1 MTATWRIDGPGEADG
16 GPGGERP
23 GIAIQANERTANE
36 RPASERP
43 ANERPANER
52 PASGRPAGGH
62 QAGERQS
69 RVPDATGTTP
79 TLSVEHLTIVS
90 PAGVTLLR
98 DVTLSVA
105 PGEVVLIMG
114 PSGSGKTSLI
124 RLLCGLLQREA
135 GGWEVSGTLRVGGD
149 AIDLSQGDAD
159 VGGMVFQNH
168 ALFDD
173 LSAGENL
180 RIVADHTRGH
190 LRAQNG
196 GHAGDDVLDLSRS
209 TGAMLADIDPAQS
222 IMSCS
227 GGQRQRLAIARTLL
241 ADPALLLL
249 DEPNAG
255 LDVRAAHR
263 LVGLI
268 RDLCRQSHKPAIIV
282 AHHVGE
288 FISLADRILLLDPH
302 TAGLRELTPDRQA
315 IEAAMM
321 AIDSPDMVETA
332 DASPL
337 GTARVVPPAVGN
349 PWLAPLPRR
358 SRAYWFMRYF
368 GEYMWL
374 LFAAPSMLL
383 YAVLGSAIVGFVTVW
398 FGFNY
403 HSFGGYLRA
412 ILHDE
417 TLEGLGF
424 VLTTVAVPFN
434 TCILVIARNSAI
446 IAADLGNRVS
456 GMQLQAMR
464 NLRLPGR
471 GYIIASIMISLV
483 VGSLILVAFA
493 MISAFFTS
501 LVTWHY
507 LFPGQATGYWQEN
520 FFRKITDG
528 HIMLT
533 SGLWIVVKVTLSA
546 LLGGGAAVLVGLQPL
561 RSSSQVAQLI
571 ATAII
576 TGVSLTLL
584 VHAVLLVLQF

>member
-1 MTATWRIDGPGEADG
+1 MSAGAT
-16 GPGGERP
+16 
-23 GIAIQANERTANE
+23 IAV
-36 RPASERP
+36 
-43 ANERPANER
+43 
-52 PASGRPAGGH
+52 SG
-62 QAGERQS
+62 
-69 RVPDATGTTP
+69 
-79 TLSVEHLTIVS
+79 LSITS
-90 PAGVTLLR
+90 PAGVTLLH
-98 DVTLSVA
+98 DVSLAVA
-105 PGEVVLIMG
+105 PGEVVVVVG

-124 RLLCGLLQREA
+124 RLLCGLLQRQA
-135 GGWEVSGTLRVGGD
+135 GGWQVSGTLRVGGRD
-149 AIDLSQGDAD
+149 IDLSQGDSD

-173 LSAGENL
+173 LNAGENL
-180 RIVADHTRGH
+180 RIVADHADG
-190 LRAQNG
+190 
-196 GHAGDDVLDLSRS
+196 DVLELSRN

-241 ADPALLLL
+241 SDPALLLF

-255 LDVRAAHR
+255 LDVGAAHR

-268 RDLCRQSHKPAIIV
+268 RDLCRHSNKPAIVV
-282 AHHVGE
+282 AHHIDD
-288 FISLADRILLLDPH
+288 FISLADRILLLDPS
-302 TAGLRELTPDRQA
+302 TASLREVAVDRHA
-315 IEAAMM
+315 VEAAMM
-321 AIDSPDMVETA
+321 ALGAPHTA
-332 DASPL
+332 DPSVAP
-337 GTARVVPPAVGN
+337 TAN
-349 PWLAPLPRR
+349 PWIAPLPRR
-358 SRAYWFMRYF
+358 TRLYWFMRYF

-374 LFAAPSMLL
+374 LFAAPSMLI

-434 TCILVIARNSAI
+434 TCILIIARNSAI

-456 GMQLQAMR
+456 GMQLQAMQ

-483 VGSLILVAFA
+483 VGSLILVALA
-493 MISAFFTS
+493 LVSAFFTS
-501 LVTWHY
+501 LVTWHF
-507 LFPGQATGYWQEN
+507 LFPGQATGYWQEY

-528 HIMLT
+528 HIML
-533 SGLWIVVKVTLSA
+533 SAGLWTVLKVSLSA

-584 VHAVLLVLQF
+584 VHAALMILQF

>member
-1 MTATWRIDGPGEADG
+1 MNVTPAPGTLTA
-16 GPGGERP
+16 
-23 GIAIQANERTANE
+23 
-36 RPASERP
+36 
-43 ANERPANER
+43 
-52 PASGRPAGGH
+52 
-62 QAGERQS
+62 
-69 RVPDATGTTP
+69 VTP
-79 TLSVEHLTIVS
+79 TIAVSDLTIVS
-90 PAGVTLLR
+90 PAGATLLR
-98 DVTLSVA
+98 DVNLSIA
-105 PGEVVLIMG
+105 PGEVVVVVG

-135 GGWEVSGTLRVGGD
+135 GGWQVTGTLLVGD
-149 AIDLSQGDAD
+149 REIDLAHGDSE

-173 LSAGENL
+173 LNAGENL
-180 RIVADHTRGH
+180 RIVADHAT
-190 LRAQNG
+190 
-196 GHAGDDVLDLSRS
+196 GDVMELSRS

-241 ADPALLLL
+241 SDPALLLF

-255 LDVRAAHR
+255 LDVRAAR
-263 LVGLI
+263 WLVGMI
-268 RDLCRQSHKPAIIV
+268 RDLCRQSNKPAIIV
-282 AHHVGE
+282 AHHVDD
-288 FISLADRILLLDPH
+288 FIALADRVLLLDPSKA
-302 TAGLRELTPDRQA
+302 TLNEVPVERRA

-321 AIDSPDMVETA
+321 AIGSPDAIETDLAGPPGTEPSLAPAGTAPSFTPAGTASSFTHAGTAPSFTRAGTA
-332 DASPL
+332 DHA
-337 GTARVVPPAVGN
+337 AAN
-349 PWLAPLPRR
+349 PWMAPLAKH

-368 GEYMWL
+368 GEYMWM
-374 LFAAPSMLL
+374 LFAAPSMLI
-383 YAVLGSAIVGFVTVW
+383 YAILGSSIVGFVTEW

-483 VGSLILVAFA
+483 VGSLILVAIG
-493 MISAFFTS
+493 MISAFATS
-501 LVTWHY
+501 LVTWHF

-528 HIMLT
+528 HIMVT
-533 SGLWIVVKVTLSA
+533 SGLWIVLKVSLSA

-561 RSSSQVAQLI
+561 RSSSQVAELI

-576 TGVSLTLL
+576 TGVSLTLM
-584 VHAVLLVLQF
+584 VHAALMVLQF

>member
-1 MTATWRIDGPGEADG
+1 MNADVGPMPTRPTGAPATI
-16 GPGGERP
+16 
-23 GIAIQANERTANE
+23 
-36 RPASERP
+36 
-43 ANERPANER
+43 
-52 PASGRPAGGH
+52 
-62 QAGERQS
+62 
-69 RVPDATGTTP
+69 
-79 TLSVEHLTIVS
+79 SVSHLTIVS

-98 DVTLSVA
+98 DVSLSVA
-105 PGEVVLIMG
+105 PGEVVVIVG

-135 GGWEVSGTLRVGGD
+135 GGWEVTGTLRAGMQT
-149 AIDLSQGDAD
+149 IDLNRGDSQI
-159 VGGMVFQNH
+159 GGMVFQNH

-173 LSAGENL
+173 LNAGENL
-180 RIVADHTRGH
+180 RIVADHTT
-190 LRAQNG
+190 
-196 GHAGDDVLDLSRS
+196 GDIQKLSRN

-241 ADPALLLL
+241 SDPALLLF

-255 LDVRAAHR
+255 LDVRGAR
-263 LVGLI
+263 WLVGLI
-268 RDLCRQSHKPAIIV
+268 RDLCRQSNKPAIIV
-282 AHHVGE
+282 AHHVDD
-288 FISLADRILLLDPH
+288 FISLADRVLLLDPS
-302 TAGLRELTPDRQA
+302 TATLREVAVDRQA
-315 IEAAMM
+315 IEAAM
-321 AIDSPDMVETA
+321 
-332 DASPL
+332 L
-337 GTARVVPPAVGN
+337 AVGSPHGIEGGQPQASDVAPGTVN
-349 PWLAPLPRR
+349 PWVEPLQRR
-358 SRAYWFMRYF
+358 SRTYWFMRYF
-368 GEYMWL
+368 GEYMWM

-383 YAVLGSAIVGFVTVW
+383 YAVLGSSIVGFVTVW

-483 VGSLILVAFA
+483 VGSLILVGFA
-493 MISAFFTS
+493 LISAFFTS

-507 LFPGQATGYWQEN
+507 LFPGQATGYWQEY

-528 HIMLT
+528 HIMVT
-533 SGLWIVVKVTLSA
+533 SGLWIVLKVSLSA

-584 VHAVLLVLQF
+584 VHASLLVLQF

>member
-1 MTATWRIDGPGEADG
+1 MSAAARIAV
-16 GPGGERP
+16 
-23 GIAIQANERTANE
+23 
-36 RPASERP
+36 
-43 ANERPANER
+43 
-52 PASGRPAGGH
+52 SG
-62 QAGERQS
+62 
-69 RVPDATGTTP
+69 
-79 TLSVEHLTIVS
+79 LSITS
-90 PAGVTLLR
+90 PAGVTLLH
-98 DVTLSVA
+98 DVSLAVA
-105 PGEVVLIMG
+105 PGEVVVVVG

-124 RLLCGLLQREA
+124 RLLCGLLQRQA
-135 GGWEVSGTLRVGGD
+135 GGWQVSGMLRVGGRD
-149 AIDLSQGDAD
+149 IDLSQGDSD

-173 LSAGENL
+173 LNAGENL
-180 RIVADHTRGH
+180 RIVADHTD
-190 LRAQNG
+190 
-196 GHAGDDVLDLSRS
+196 GDVMELSRN

-241 ADPALLLL
+241 ADPALLLF

-255 LDVRAAHR
+255 LDVGAAHR

-268 RDLCRQSHKPAIIV
+268 RDLCRHSNKPAIVV
-282 AHHVGE
+282 AHHIDD
-288 FISLADRILLLDPH
+288 FISLADRILLLDPS
-302 TAGLRELTPDRQA
+302 TASLREVAVDRQA
-315 IEAAMM
+315 VEAAML
-321 AIDSPDMVETA
+321 AIGAPDTI
-332 DASPL
+332 
-337 GTARVVPPAVGN
+337 GTASSAPAVN
-349 PWLAPLPRR
+349 PWAAPLPRR
-358 SRAYWFMRYF
+358 TRLYWFMRYF
-368 GEYMWL
+368 GEYLWL
-374 LFAAPSMLL
+374 LFAAPSMLI

-434 TCILVIARNSAI
+434 TCILIIARNSAI

-483 VGSLILVAFA
+483 VGSLILVALA
-493 MISAFFTS
+493 LISAFFTS
-501 LVTWHY
+501 LVTWHF
-507 LFPGQATGYWQEN
+507 LFPGQATGYWQEY

-528 HIMLT
+528 HIML
-533 SGLWIVVKVTLSA
+533 SAGLWTVLKVSLSA
-546 LLGGGAAVLVGLQPL
+546 ILGGGAAVLVGLQPL

-584 VHAVLLVLQF
+584 VHAALMILQF

>member
-1 MTATWRIDGPGEADG
+1 MSAADLDTGE
-16 GPGGERP
+16 
-23 GIAIQANERTANE
+23 I
-36 RPASERP
+36 
-43 ANERPANER
+43 
-52 PASGRPAGGH
+52 
-62 QAGERQS
+62 
-69 RVPDATGTTP
+69 TP
-79 TLSVEHLTIVS
+79 TAVPAPATISVSDLTIVS
-90 PAGVTLLR
+90 PAGATLLR

-105 PGEVVLIMG
+105 PGEVVVIVG

-135 GGWEVSGTLRVGGD
+135 GGWQVSGTLRAGD
-149 AIDLSQGDAD
+149 RTVDLSHGDSD
-159 VGGMVFQNH
+159 IGGMVFQNH

-173 LSAGENL
+173 LNAGENL
-180 RIVADHTRGH
+180 RIVADH
-190 LRAQNG
+190 ANG
-196 GHAGDDVLDLSRS
+196 RVLQLSLS

-241 ADPALLLL
+241 SDPALLLF

-255 LDVRAAHR
+255 LDVRAAR
-263 LVGLI
+263 WLVGLI
-268 RDLCRQSHKPAIIV
+268 RDLCRQSGKPAIIV
-282 AHHVGE
+282 AHHVDD
-288 FISLADRILLLDPH
+288 FISLADRILLLDPSSA
-302 TAGLRELTPDRQA
+302 TLREVAVDRQA
-315 IEAAMM
+315 IEAAML
-321 AIDSPDMVETA
+321 AIGSPEVIETGN
-332 DASPL
+332 ASLP
-337 GTARVVPPAVGN
+337 GTAAPETN
-349 PWLAPLPRR
+349 PWIAPLPQR
-358 SRAYWFMRYF
+358 SRTYWFMRYF
-368 GEYMWL
+368 GEYLWL
-374 LFAAPSMLL
+374 LFAAPSMLI

-434 TCILVIARNSAI
+434 TCILIIARNSAI

-483 VGSLILVAFA
+483 VGSLVLVGIAL
-493 MISAFFTS
+493 ISAFFTS

-533 SGLWIVVKVTLSA
+533 SGFWIVVKVSLSA
-546 LLGGGAAVLVGLQPL
+546 LLGGGAAVMVGLQPL

-584 VHAVLLVLQF
+584 VHAVMLVLQF

>member
-1 MTATWRIDGPGEADG
+1 MSTGAT
-16 GPGGERP
+16 
-23 GIAIQANERTANE
+23 IAVN
-36 RPASERP
+36 
-43 ANERPANER
+43 
-52 PASGRPAGGH
+52 G
-62 QAGERQS
+62 
-69 RVPDATGTTP
+69 
-79 TLSVEHLTIVS
+79 LSITS

-98 DVTLSVA
+98 DVSLAVA
-105 PGEVVLIMG
+105 PGEVVVVVG

-135 GGWEVSGTLRVGGD
+135 GGWQVSGTLHVGERE
-149 AIDLSQGDAD
+149 IDLSQGDSD

-180 RIVADHTRGH
+180 RIVADH
-190 LRAQNG
+190 AD
-196 GHAGDDVLDLSRS
+196 GDVIELSRS

-241 ADPALLLL
+241 ADPALLLF

-255 LDVRAAHR
+255 LDVGAAHR

-268 RDLCRQSHKPAIIV
+268 RNLCRHSSKPAIVV
-282 AHHVGE
+282 AHHIDD
-288 FISLADRILLLDPH
+288 FISLADRIMLLDPS
-302 TAGLRELTPDRQA
+302 TASLREVAVDRQA
-315 IEAAMM
+315 VEAAML
-321 AIDSPDMVETA
+321 AIGAPDATGPA
-332 DASPL
+332 LA
-337 GTARVVPPAVGN
+337 APAVN
-349 PWLAPLPRR
+349 PWITPQPRR
-358 SRAYWFMRYF
+358 TRLYWFMRYF
-368 GEYMWL
+368 GEYLWL
-374 LFAAPSMLL
+374 LFAAPSMLI
-383 YAVLGSAIVGFVTVW
+383 YAILGSSIVGFVTVW

-434 TCILVIARNSAI
+434 TCILIIARNSAI

-483 VGSLILVAFA
+483 VGSLILVALA
-493 MISAFFTS
+493 LVSAFFTS
-501 LVTWHY
+501 LVTWHF
-507 LFPGQATGYWQEN
+507 LFPGQATGYWQEY

-528 HIMLT
+528 HIML
-533 SGLWIVVKVTLSA
+533 SAGLWTVLKVSLSA
-546 LLGGGAAVLVGLQPL
+546 ILGGGAAVLVGLQPL

-576 TGVSLTLL
+576 TGVSLTLM
-584 VHAVLLVLQF
+584 VHAALMILQF

>member
-1 MTATWRIDGPGEADG
+1 MAAPGEADG
-16 GPGGERP
+16 GATGESMAGERP
-23 GIAIQANERTANE
+23 G
-36 RPASERP
+36 
-43 ANERPANER
+43 
-52 PASGRPAGGH
+52 GGPGGEH
-62 QAGERQS
+62 QAMD
-69 RVPDATGTTP
+69 PDATETSP
-79 TLSVEHLTIVS
+79 TISVEHLTIIS

-149 AIDLSQGDAD
+149 EIDLSQGDAD

-190 LRAQNG
+190 TSG
-196 GHAGDDVLDLSRS
+196 DVLDLSRS
-209 TGAMLADIDPAQS
+209 TGAMLGDIDPAQS

-302 TAGLRELTPDRQA
+302 TASLRQLAPDRQA

-321 AIDSPDMVETA
+321 AIGSPDMVETT
-332 DASPL
+332 DASPT
-337 GTARVVPPAVGN
+337 GAVRVVPPAVAN

-493 MISAFFTS
+493 MVSAFFTS

>member
-1 MTATWRIDGPGEADG
+1 MNVANKHRAEEPGAM
-16 GPGGERP
+16 
-23 GIAIQANERTANE
+23 
-36 RPASERP
+36 S
-43 ANERPANER
+43 
-52 PASGRPAGGH
+52 
-62 QAGERQS
+62 
-69 RVPDATGTTP
+69 TP
-79 TLSVEHLTIVS
+79 PTISVHHLTIVS
-90 PAGVTLLR
+90 PAGATLLR

-105 PGEVVLIMG
+105 PGEVIVLMG

-135 GGWEVSGTLRVGGD
+135 GGWQVTGTLRVGGRE
-149 AIDLSQGDAD
+149 IDLSHGDAE

-173 LSAGENL
+173 LTAGENL
-180 RIVADHTRGH
+180 RIVADH
-190 LRAQNG
+190 AG
-196 GHAGDDVLDLSRS
+196 GDVVALSRS

-255 LDVRAAHR
+255 LDVRAANW

-282 AHHVGE
+282 AHHVGD
-288 FISLADRILLLDPH
+288 FISLADRILLLDPS
-302 TAGLRELTPDRQA
+302 TASLRELPVDRQA

-321 AIDSPDMVETA
+321 VIGSPEMAEADGQQAGTTTA
-332 DASPL
+332 APTRT
-337 GTARVVPPAVGN
+337 GAPAAVN
-349 PWLAPLPRR
+349 PWTAPMPRR

-424 VLTTVAVPFN
+424 VLATVAVPFN

-483 VGSLILVAFA
+483 VGSLILVGFA
-493 MISAFFTS
+493 LISAFFTS

-584 VHAVLLVLQF
+584 VHAVMLVLQF

>member
-1 MTATWRIDGPGEADG
+1 MT
-16 GPGGERP
+16 
-23 GIAIQANERTANE
+23 
-36 RPASERP
+36 
-43 ANERPANER
+43 
-52 PASGRPAGGH
+52 
-62 QAGERQS
+62 
-69 RVPDATGTTP
+69 TTP
-79 TLSVEHLTIVS
+79 TISVSNLTIVS

-98 DVTLSVA
+98 DVSLSVA
-105 PGEVVLIMG
+105 PGEVVVVVG

-124 RLLCGLLQREA
+124 RLLCGMLQREA
-135 GGWEVSGTLRVGGD
+135 GGWQVTGTLRAGAD
-149 AIDLSQGDAD
+149 EIDLSEGDSE

-180 RIVADHTRGH
+180 RIVADHAT
-190 LRAQNG
+190 
-196 GHAGDDVLDLSRS
+196 GDVMELSRS

-241 ADPALLLL
+241 SDPALLLF

-255 LDVRAAHR
+255 LDVRAAR
-263 LVGLI
+263 WLVGMI
-268 RDLCRQSHKPAIIV
+268 RDLCRQSNKPAIIV
-282 AHHVGE
+282 AHHVDD
-288 FISLADRILLLDPH
+288 FIALADRVLLLDPSNA
-302 TAGLRELTPDRQA
+302 TLREVPVERQA

-321 AIDSPDMVETA
+321 AIGSPEAIVGGQ
-332 DASPL
+332 ASPEAIVGGQASPEAIVGGQASPEAIVGGQASPEAIVGGQASPEAIVGGQASPEAIVGGQAQPA
-337 GTARVVPPAVGN
+337 GTATRAVN
-349 PWLAPLPRR
+349 PWAAPLPRR
-358 SRAYWFMRYF
+358 SRTYWFMRYF
-368 GEYMWL
+368 AEYMWL
-374 LFAAPSMLL
+374 LFAAPSMLI
-383 YAVLGSAIVGFVTVW
+383 YAVLGSSIVGFVTVW

-464 NLRLPGR
+464 NLKLPGR

-483 VGSLILVAFA
+483 VGSLILVGIG
-493 MISAFFTS
+493 MISAFATS
-501 LVTWHY
+501 LVTWHF

-528 HIMLT
+528 HIMVT
-533 SGLWIVVKVTLSA
+533 SGLWIVLKVSLSA

-584 VHAVLLVLQF
+584 VHAALMVLQF

>member
-1 MTATWRIDGPGEADG
+1 MNAD
-16 GPGGERP
+16 
-23 GIAIQANERTANE
+23 AIVA
-36 RPASERP
+36 RPAAEP
-43 ANERPANER
+43 A
-52 PASGRPAGGH
+52 
-62 QAGERQS
+62 
-69 RVPDATGTTP
+69 TI
-79 TLSVEHLTIVS
+79 SVSHLTIVS

-98 DVTLSVA
+98 DVSLAVA
-105 PGEVVLIMG
+105 PGEVVIVVG

-135 GGWEVSGTLRVGGD
+135 GGWEVSGTLTAGT
-149 AIDLSQGDAD
+149 ATIDLAHGDSE

-173 LSAGENL
+173 LTAGENL
-180 RIVADHTRGH
+180 RIVADHAT
-190 LRAQNG
+190 
-196 GHAGDDVLDLSRS
+196 GDVMELSRN

-241 ADPALLLL
+241 ADPALLLF

-255 LDVRAAHR
+255 LDVRAAR
-263 LVGLI
+263 WLVGLI
-268 RDLCRQSHKPAIIV
+268 RDLCRQSNKPAIIV
-282 AHHVGE
+282 AHHVDD
-288 FISLADRILLLDPH
+288 FISLADRILLLDPSNA
-302 TAGLRELTPDRQA
+302 TLREIPVDRHA
-315 IEAAMM
+315 
-321 AIDSPDMVETA
+321 VETA
-332 DASPL
+332 ML
-337 GTARVVPPAVGN
+337 AVGSPHIIEHGVPATSSSRPTATPAAN
-349 PWLAPLPRR
+349 PWLEPLPRR

-368 GEYMWL
+368 GEYMWM

-483 VGSLILVAFA
+483 VGSLILVGFA
-493 MISAFFTS
+493 LISAFFTS

-507 LFPGQATGYWQEN
+507 LFPGQATGYWQEY

-528 HIMLT
+528 HIMV
-533 SGLWIVVKVTLSA
+533 SASLWIILKVSLSA

-576 TGVSLTLL
+576 TGVSLTLM
-584 VHAVLLVLQF
+584 VHAALLVLQF

>member
-1 MTATWRIDGPGEADG
+1 MSMTAT
-16 GPGGERP
+16 
-23 GIAIQANERTANE
+23 IAV
-36 RPASERP
+36 
-43 ANERPANER
+43 
-52 PASGRPAGGH
+52 SG
-62 QAGERQS
+62 
-69 RVPDATGTTP
+69 
-79 TLSVEHLTIVS
+79 LSITS
-90 PAGVTLLR
+90 PAGATLLR
-98 DVTLSVA
+98 DVSLAVA
-105 PGEVVLIMG
+105 PGEVVIVVG

-124 RLLCGLLQREA
+124 RLLCGLLQRQA
-135 GGWEVSGTLRVGGD
+135 GGWQVSGTLRAGGRE
-149 AIDLSQGDAD
+149 IDLSQGDSD

-173 LSAGENL
+173 LNAGENL
-180 RIVADHTRGH
+180 RIVADHAH
-190 LRAQNG
+190 
-196 GHAGDDVLDLSRS
+196 GDVMELSRN

-222 IMSCS
+222 IVSCS

-241 ADPALLLL
+241 SDPALLLF

-255 LDVRAAHR
+255 LDVGAAHH

-268 RDLCRQSHKPAIIV
+268 RDLCRHSKKPAIVV
-282 AHHVGE
+282 AHHIDD
-288 FISLADRILLLDPH
+288 FISLADRILLLDPS
-302 TAGLRELTPDRQA
+302 TASLREIAVDRQA
-315 IEAAMM
+315 VEAAML
-321 AIDSPDMVETA
+321 AIGTA
-332 DASPL
+332 DAA
-337 GTARVVPPAVGN
+337 GPASAPTVN
-349 PWLAPLPRR
+349 PWIAPLPRR
-358 SRAYWFMRYF
+358 TRLYWFMRYF

-374 LFAAPSMLL
+374 LFAAPSMLI
-383 YAVLGSAIVGFVTVW
+383 YAVLGSSIVGFVTVW

-434 TCILVIARNSAI
+434 TCILIIARNSAI

-483 VGSLILVAFA
+483 VGSLILVALA
-493 MISAFFTS
+493 LISAFFTS
-501 LVTWHY
+501 LVTWHF
-507 LFPGQATGYWQEN
+507 LFPGQATGYWQEY

-528 HIMLT
+528 HIML
-533 SGLWIVVKVTLSA
+533 SAGLWTVLKVSLSA
-546 LLGGGAAVLVGLQPL
+546 ILGGGAAVLVGLQPL

-584 VHAVLLVLQF
+584 VHAALMILQF

>member
-1 MTATWRIDGPGEADG
+1 MRALAEAG
-16 GPGGERP
+16 TRP
-23 GIAIQANERTANE
+23 STIAVR
-36 RPASERP
+36 
-43 ANERPANER
+43 
-52 PASGRPAGGH
+52 
-62 QAGERQS
+62 
-69 RVPDATGTTP
+69 D
-79 TLSVEHLTIVS
+79 LTIVS
-90 PAGVTLLR
+90 PAGATLLR

-105 PGEVVLIMG
+105 PGEVVVVVG

-135 GGWEVSGTLRVGGD
+135 GGWQVTGTLRVGTHE
-149 AIDLSQGDAD
+149 IDLSQAD
-159 VGGMVFQNH
+159 SEVGGMVFQNH

-173 LSAGENL
+173 LNAGENL
-180 RIVADHTRGH
+180 RIVADHATGDIRG
-190 LRAQNG
+190 
-196 GHAGDDVLDLSRS
+196 LSRS
-209 TGAMLADIDPAQS
+209 TGAMLADIDPTQS

-241 ADPALLLL
+241 ADPALLLF

-255 LDVRAAHR
+255 LDVRAAR
-263 LVGLI
+263 WLVGLI
-268 RDLCRQSHKPAIIV
+268 RDLCRQSNKPAIIV
-282 AHHVGE
+282 AHHVDD
-288 FISLADRILLLDPH
+288 FITLADRILLLDPS
-302 TAGLRELTPDRQA
+302 TAQLREVPVDREAIESAMMSIGSPEMIGTPDARSPGTNRRA
-315 IEAAMM
+315 I
-321 AIDSPDMVETA
+321 
-332 DASPL
+332 
-337 GTARVVPPAVGN
+337 N
-349 PWLAPLPRR
+349 PWTVPQPRH
-358 SRAYWFMRYF
+358 SQAYWFMRYF
-368 GEYMWL
+368 AEYLWM
-374 LFAAPSMLL
+374 LFAAPSMLI
-383 YAVLGSAIVGFVTVW
+383 YAVLGSSIVGFVTVW

-434 TCILVIARNSAI
+434 TCILIIARNSAI

-464 NLRLPGR
+464 NLKLPGR
-471 GYIIASIMISLV
+471 GYIIASIMVSLV
-483 VGSLILVAFA
+483 VGSLILVAIA

-501 LVTWHY
+501 LVTWHI

-528 HIMLT
+528 HTMLT
-533 SGLWIVVKVTLSA
+533 SGFWIVLKVSLSA

-561 RSSSQVAQLI
+561 RSPSEVVQLI

-584 VHAVLLVLQF
+584 VHAVLLILQF